1 MKIPR
6 QSFLRRS
13 HSAAFTLLEI
23 MLVVTI
29 IALLAAS
36 GIYLMKGNVEYSR
49 EVRVKGD
56 LQSISTQ
63 LKLYEAMNGFYPSG
77 SQGLQALVKRPQT
90 EPKPKQ
96 WRQLMNPLPVDP
108 WQSPYEYQSPG
119 KFNPGSFDLFSPG
132 PDRTAGTADDI
143 GNWQTG
149 G

>member
-1 MKIPR
+1 
-6 QSFLRRS
+6 
-13 HSAAFTLLEI
+13 

-63 LKLYEAMNGFYPSG
+63 LKLYEAMNGFYPS
-77 SQGLQALVKRPQT
+77 SAQGLEALVNRPQT

-96 WRQLMNPLPVDP
+96 WRQLMNPLPMDP
-108 WQSPYEYQSPG
+108 WQNPYGYENPG
-119 KFNPGSFDLFSPG
+119 KFNTGSFDVFSAG
-132 PDRTAGTADDI
+132 PDRNAGTADDI
-143 GNWQTG
+143 GNWESSK
-149 G
+149 